1 MRSVGDAKKIRTII
15 DIFFVGGAENGTAA
29 ETGIKQKF

>member
-1 MRSVGDAKKIRTII
+1 MRKKSEQSLTL
-15 DIFFVGGAENGTAA
+15 FFVGGAENGTAA